1 MTTPIHKIL
10 CPVDFSEPSE
20 EAVRYAVSLADR
32 LHAEEVLLLHVYQ
45 PPHYL
50 LPEGAITVDPETIQ
64 EIRTHLSRELEALA
78 KRYSGHGVAVSAHL
92 ADGLPHE
99 VIVEKVGELG
109 ASMVVMGTHGRS
121 GLRHFILGSVAEKVV
136 RLAPVPV
143 CTVRAAG

>member
-20 EAVRYAVSLADR
+20 EAVRYAVSLASR
-32 LHAEEVLLLHVYQ
+32 LHAEEVFLLHVYQ

-50 LPEGAITVDPETIQ
+50 LPEGTISLDPATSL
-64 EIRTHLSRELEALA
+64 EIRTHLARELEALA

-92 ADGLPHE
+92 AVGLPHD
-99 VIVEKVGELG
+99 VIVEKVSELG
-109 ASMVVMGTHGRS
+109 AHMIVIGTHGRS

-136 RLAPVPV
+136 RLASVPV
-143 CTVRAAG
+143 CSVRAGD